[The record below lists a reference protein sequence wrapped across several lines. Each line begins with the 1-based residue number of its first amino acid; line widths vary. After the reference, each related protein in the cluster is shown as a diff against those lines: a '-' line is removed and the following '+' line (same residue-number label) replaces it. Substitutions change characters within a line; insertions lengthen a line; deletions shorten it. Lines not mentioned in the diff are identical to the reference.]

1 MKTYFLYYGAC
12 TKMCPRQHYILKLS
26 KHYIHTYKQSLWM
39 CSPFLLFAMCFNN
52 NTEVE
57 VYSYF
62 AVEVASVLCIWNRCA
77 NFGLKLEF
85 RCFCSHFLFNWL
97 SLHWLSLIAFWKF
110 YLKSIRAKLYRIKT
124 YIYDQSQCSIYV
136 YKTLCTRASN
146 WSCKAM
152 KTIVCAHSQ
161 IHRFSG
167 WPHSIGLAVLL
178 LLFHQ

>member
-77 NFGLKLEF
+77 NFGLELEF

-97 SLHWLSLIAFWKF
+97 SLHCLSFIPFWKF
-110 YLKSIRAKLYRIKT
+110 YLKSIYHHGLSFIESKHIFMISLNVSSMFIRLYVLELLIDHVKLWK
-124 YIYDQSQCSIYV
+124 Q
-136 YKTLCTRASN
+136 
-146 WSCKAM
+146 
-152 KTIVCAHSQ
+152 
-161 IHRFSG
+161 
-167 WPHSIGLAVLL
+167 
-178 LLFHQ
+178 